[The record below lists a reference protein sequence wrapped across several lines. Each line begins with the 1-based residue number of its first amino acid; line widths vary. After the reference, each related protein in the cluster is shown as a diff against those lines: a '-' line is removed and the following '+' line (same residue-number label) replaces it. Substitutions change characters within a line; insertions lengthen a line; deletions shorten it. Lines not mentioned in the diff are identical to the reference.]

1 MRHNVIVGK
10 KAGQLMNDRYWFR
23 GMRVDNKEWVYGS
36 VSYFDEE
43 PFITGEIVDWDDE
56 YIAHAW
62 WWKVN
67 PETIGQCTGLT
78 ATKSYRGDGPEDR
91 LVFEGDIIKT
101 CHKNDV
107 IVWDSITMRWYT
119 HNSGPLSEFNDIE
132 IIGNRWDHK
141 ELLEG

>member
-1 MRHNVIVGK
+1 MKIISK
-10 KAGQLMNDRYWFR
+10 KARYPMNDRILFR
-23 GMRVDNKEWVYGS
+23 GMRVDNKEWFYGQ
-36 VSYFDEE
+36 VAYFNGQPFIIGEIIDCDEE
-43 PFITGEIVDWDDE
+43 YIDIESWWSVDPDT
-56 YIAHAW
+56 
-62 WWKVN
+62 V
-67 PETIGQCTGLT
+67 GQCTGLT
-78 ATKSYRGDGPEDR
+78 AAKSYRGDGPEDR